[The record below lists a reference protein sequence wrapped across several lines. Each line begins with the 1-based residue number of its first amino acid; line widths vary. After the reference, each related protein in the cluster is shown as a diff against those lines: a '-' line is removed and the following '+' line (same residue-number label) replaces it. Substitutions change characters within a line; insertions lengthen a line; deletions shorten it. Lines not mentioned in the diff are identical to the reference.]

1 MIATLPKSIEEIQ
14 DWQWT
19 YFEPF
24 FQELAARSLSAENIH
39 DWLVDWTKL
48 ADLINGRLSSLR
60 VAVSQNTADKE
71 SEQQLNDMLKNII
84 PPFRSAEN
92 RLIKI
97 LLASGLEPE
106 GMRVPLLKLRAEDE
120 IFSEANL
127 LLLTEEEQLGNDY
140 FKIIGAQTVNWEGQE
155 LTLTRLKLLQLENDR
170 ALREKAWKVGAER
183 QLQDREALN
192 GLWVKLLDLRQTIA
206 HNAGLNNYRDYIWK
220 QYSRFDYTPQD
231 CLNFHDA
238 IEEVVVPAA
247 KRILERRRQRLGYD
261 SLRPWDLAVDA
272 EGLPALRPFA
282 DATELEQR
290 AEAIFNRVDPDLGG
304 YYSLMRQE
312 KLLDLG
318 NRMNKAPGGYK
329 TYLLVKGEWRSF
341 IFMNA
346 VGVESDVITL
356 LHEAGHSFH
365 GFEVMRLP
373 YSPQRSI
380 GAEFNEVA
388 SMAME
393 LLASPYL
400 AKNDGGYYNE
410 ADAARARIAHL
421 EKIILFWPYMA
432 VVDAFQ
438 HWVYSN
444 PNAAREAATCDQKWG
459 ELWQRFMGG
468 EDWSGLEDA
477 RVTGWH
483 RKLHIFVG
491 PFYYV
496 EYGMAQLGAIQIWAN
511 SLRNH
516 KQAVADYRK
525 AHRLG
530 GTASL
535 PDLYATA
542 GAKFAFDVPMLKMAV
557 DLCERTIAEL
567 EK

>member
-1 MIATLPKSIEEIQ
+1 MLATLPKSIEEIQ
-14 DWQWT
+14 NWQWS
-19 YFEPF
+19 YFEPLY
-24 FQELAARSLSAENIH
+24 QELASRSLNAENIR

-48 ADLINGRLSSLR
+48 SDLIVGKLSSLR
-60 VAVSQNTADKE
+60 VAVTQNTADKE

-155 LTLTRLKLLQLENDR
+155 LTLTRLKLLQLESDR
-170 ALREKAWKVGAER
+170 ALREKAWKAGAAR

-206 HNAGLNNYRDYIWK
+206 HNAGFNSYRDYVWK
-220 QYSRFDYTPQD
+220 QNSRFDYTPQD

-247 KRILERRRQRLGYD
+247 KRILERRRQRLGYE

-272 EGLPALRPFA
+272 EGLPSLRPFA
-282 DATELEQR
+282 DATELEER
-290 AEAIFNRVDPDLGG
+290 AETIFNKVDPELGG

-318 NRMNKAPGGYK
+318 NRMNKAPGGYM
-329 TYLLVKGEWRSF
+329 TYLPVKGEWRSF

-346 VGVESDVITL
+346 VGVESDVTTL
-356 LHEAGHSFH
+356 LHEGGHSFH

-410 ADAARARIAHL
+410 ADAARARVAHL

>member
-1 MIATLPKSIEEIQ
+1 
-14 DWQWT
+14 
-19 YFEPF
+19 
-24 FQELAARSLSAENIH
+24 
-39 DWLVDWTKL
+39 
-48 ADLINGRLSSLR
+48 
-60 VAVSQNTADKE
+60 
-71 SEQQLNDMLKNII
+71 
-84 PPFRSAEN
+84 
-92 RLIKI
+92 
-97 LLASGLEPE
+97 
-106 GMRVPLLKLRAEDE
+106 
-120 IFSEANL
+120 
-127 LLLTEEEQLGNDY
+127 
-140 FKIIGAQTVNWEGQE
+140 
-155 LTLTRLKLLQLENDR
+155 
-170 ALREKAWKVGAER
+170 
-183 QLQDREALN
+183 
-192 GLWVKLLDLRQTIA
+192 
-206 HNAGLNNYRDYIWK
+206 
-220 QYSRFDYTPQD
+220 
-231 CLNFHDA
+231 
-238 IEEVVVPAA
+238 
-247 KRILERRRQRLGYD
+247 
-261 SLRPWDLAVDA
+261 
-272 EGLPALRPFA
+272 
-282 DATELEQR
+282 
-290 AEAIFNRVDPDLGG
+290 
-304 YYSLMRQE
+304 
-312 KLLDLG
+312 
-318 NRMNKAPGGYK
+318 
-329 TYLLVKGEWRSF
+329 
-341 IFMNA
+341 
-346 VGVESDVITL
+346 
-356 LHEAGHSFH
+356 
-365 GFEVMRLP
+365 
-373 YSPQRSI
+373 
-380 GAEFNEVA
+380 
-388 SMAME
+388 MAME

-410 ADAARARIAHL
+410 ADAARARVAHL

>member
-1 MIATLPKSIEEIQ
+1 
-14 DWQWT
+14 
-19 YFEPF
+19 
-24 FQELAARSLSAENIH
+24 
-39 DWLVDWTKL
+39 
-48 ADLINGRLSSLR
+48 
-60 VAVSQNTADKE
+60 
-71 SEQQLNDMLKNII
+71 MLKNII

-155 LTLTRLKLLQLENDR
+155 LTLTRLKLLQLESDR
-170 ALREKAWKVGAER
+170 ALREKAWKAGAAR

-206 HNAGLNNYRDYIWK
+206 HNAGFNSYRDYVWK
-220 QYSRFDYTPQD
+220 QNSRFDYTPQD

-247 KRILERRRQRLGYD
+247 KRILERRRQRLGYE

-272 EGLPALRPFA
+272 EGLPSLRPFA
-282 DATELEQR
+282 DATELEER
-290 AEAIFNRVDPDLGG
+290 AETIFNKVDPELGG

-318 NRMNKAPGGYK
+318 NRMNKAPGGYM
-329 TYLLVKGEWRSF
+329 TYLPVKGEWRSF

-356 LHEAGHSFH
+356 LHEGGHSFH

-410 ADAARARIAHL
+410 ADAARARVAHL